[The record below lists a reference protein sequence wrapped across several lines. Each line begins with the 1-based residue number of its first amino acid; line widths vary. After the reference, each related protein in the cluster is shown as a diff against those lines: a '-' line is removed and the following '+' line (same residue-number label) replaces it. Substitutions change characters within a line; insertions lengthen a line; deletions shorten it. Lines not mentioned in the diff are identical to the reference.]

1 MGISCVRVS
10 LVRVRERSCTSL
22 AVCAC
27 VHDSVVTCFRVNWQ
41 SSPGPV
47 PTERTQEG
55 GNLAAPLAPAPLSE
69 HLPPQTLKGR
79 GVDRIE
85 SGELLRSVDAAS
97 CSAVLTLPVWLLQPA
112 CSGHRIEGSKIKN
125 GAETGEFG
133 LVPVR
138 RAFSNRGALDVRTPS
153 VAETFQNICTR
164 LLGDAVLSHS

>member
-1 MGISCVRVS
+1 MCGFRWCVFVN
-10 LVRVRERSCTSL
+10 VRAHPL
-22 AVCAC
+22 LCAC

-85 SGELLRSVDAAS
+85 SGQLLRSVDAAS
-97 CSAVLTLPVWLLQPA
+97 CSAVLALPVCPLQPA

-125 GAETGEFG
+125 GAKTGEFG

-138 RAFSNRGALDVRTPS
+138 RAFSNRHPGRQNPLSCRDLSKYMHTP
-153 VAETFQNICTR
+153 AGR
-164 LLGDAVLSHS
+164 RRP